1 MCIASVCEDKVI
13 SKLRTEY
20 IESILIE
27 IRNSQSVKHSRRD
40 IKFLKFVDFFF
51 GEKHLQT
58 TEEYFFMFHLLI
70 NLIIWVTH

>member
-1 MCIASVCEDKVI
+1 MCFASVCEDKVI

-40 IKFLKFVDFFF
+40 IKFLKFVDFLFC
-51 GEKHLQT
+51 EKHLQT
-58 TEEYFFMFHLLI
+58 TEEYFFMFHLF
-70 NLIIWVTH
+70 HF